1 MDPNPIN
8 SPGIPDISGIPGSP
22 GLKSGGTVLFED
34 NHLIA
39 VNKQAGEIVQ
49 GDKTGDIPL
58 SEKVAEYLRVKYQ
71 KPGDAFI
78 GVIHRIDRP
87 VSGVVL
93 LARTSKALSRM
104 NEQFRLRTI
113 KKTYWAL
120 VEGKVE
126 QEEGTLVHYLS
137 KNEEKNTSRALK
149 EPRDG
154 YLRCE
159 LSFKVI
165 RVLDRYTL
173 LEVEPLTG
181 RHHQI
186 RVQLSAMGWSIKGD
200 VKYGARR
207 GNPDRSICLHAR
219 MLRFEHPVKKEPIEI
234 TAALPG
240 TEAWIGLKD

>member
-1 MDPNPIN
+1 MPL
-8 SPGIPDISGIPGSP
+8 SEAR
-22 GLKSGGTVLFED
+22 VLFED

-39 VNKQAGEIVQ
+39 VNKQSGEIVQ

-58 SEKVAEYLRVKYQ
+58 SADVAEFLRVKYE

-93 LARTSKALSRM
+93 FARTSKALSRM
-104 NEQFRLRTI
+104 NEQFRLRSI
-113 KKTYWAL
+113 HKTYWAL

-126 QEEGTLVHYLS
+126 QASGTLVHYLS

-149 EPRDG
+149 EPREG

-159 LSFKVI
+159 LSFKVV

-173 LEVEPLTG
+173 LEVDPLTG

-186 RVQLSAMGWSIKGD
+186 RVQLSAMGWPIKGD

-207 GNPDRSICLHAR
+207 GNVDRSICLHAR
-219 MLRFEHPVKKEPIEI
+219 QLNFEHPVKKEPIQVI
-234 TAALPG
+234 APLPG

>member
-1 MDPNPIN
+1 MSQNPTN
-8 SPGIPDISGIPGSP
+8 PGYP
-22 GLKSGGTVLFED
+22 GLKSGDTGDAWVALYED

-39 VNKQAGEIVQ
+39 VNKQSGEIVQ

-58 SEKVAEYLRVKYQ
+58 SEKVAEYLRVKYE

-78 GVIHRIDRP
+78 GVVHRIDRP

-93 LARTSKALSRM
+93 MARTSKALSRM
-104 NEQFRLRTI
+104 NEQFRERLI

-120 VEGKVE
+120 VEGAVE
-126 QEEGTLVHYLS
+126 VANGTLVHYLT
-137 KNEEKNTSRALK
+137 KNEAKNTSRALK
-149 EPRDG
+149 EPREG

-159 LSFKVI
+159 LRYSVI
-165 RVLDRYTL
+165 KVLDRYTL

-186 RVQLSAMGWSIKGD
+186 RVQLSAMGWAIKGD

-219 MLRFEHPVKKEPIEI
+219 MLRFEHPVKKEPVEVI
-234 TAALPG
+234 APLPG
-240 TEAWIGLKD
+240 TEAWIGLRD

>member
-1 MDPNPIN
+1 MSQNPTN
-8 SPGIPDISGIPGSP
+8 P
-22 GLKSGGTVLFED
+22 GLKSGGAGAAWVALYED

-49 GDKTGDIPL
+49 GDKTGDVPMSNRI
-58 SEKVAEYLRVKYQ
+58 AEYIRVKYG

-93 LARTSKALSRM
+93 FARTSKALSRM
-104 NEQFRLRTI
+104 NEQFRERTI
-113 KKTYWAL
+113 RKTYYAL

-126 QEEGTLVHYLS
+126 QESGTLIHYLT

-149 EPRDG
+149 EPRPG
-154 YLRCE
+154 FLRCE
-159 LSFKVI
+159 LNFRVVK
-165 RVLDRYTL
+165 VLDRYTL

-186 RVQLSAMGWSIKGD
+186 RVQLSAMGWPIKGD

-207 GNPDRSICLHAR
+207 GNPDRCICLHAR
-219 MLRFEHPVKKEPIEI
+219 MLRFEHPVKKEAIEI
-234 TAALPG
+234 IAPLPG
-240 TEAWIGLKD
+240 SEAWIGLKD